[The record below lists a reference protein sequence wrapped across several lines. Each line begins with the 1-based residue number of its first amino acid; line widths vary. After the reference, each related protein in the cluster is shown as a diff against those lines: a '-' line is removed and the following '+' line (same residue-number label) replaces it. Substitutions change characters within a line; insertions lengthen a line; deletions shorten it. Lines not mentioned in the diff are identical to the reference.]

1 MRWKRIVGIA
11 AVLFIATIVAAY
23 VILSTY
29 DYNKF
34 KPRIAEV
41 VEDATGRK
49 LTLAGDIDLEIG
61 LSPTLVVEDVNL
73 ALHLEG
79 RSILEA
85 ARLLPIGD
93 VPDLGPLKIGLRLS
107 DVAPKT

>member
-11 AVLFIATIVAAY
+11 AVLFIAIIVAAY

-34 KPRIAEV
+34 KPFIAKV

-49 LTLAGDIDLEIG
+49 LTL
-61 LSPTLVVEDVNL
+61 S
-73 ALHLEG
+73 EG
-79 RSILEA
+79 IKQ
-85 ARLLPIGD
+85 GH
-93 VPDLGPLKIGLRLS
+93 KI
-107 DVAPKT
+107 KINF